1 MLTSTKHA
9 QAAAKAP
16 AKIQAIISKD
26 DDEGLSFARSAAIES
41 ATLGGGVGSTRRMVG
56 VLRTVTPRMA
66 VRADGG

>member
-1 MLTSTKHA
+1 M
-9 QAAAKAP
+9 
-16 AKIQAIISKD
+16 IQAIISKD
-26 DDEGLSFARSAAIES
+26 DDEGLSFARSPAIES